1 MGRVGTWW
9 KYEQRPLGV
18 PTSSNHCYNEFGND
32 ACQWRMSQSSPDTSW
47 WGEPSSYVH
56 ASTWWLR
63 GGRTDTW
70 ERNVILIRKLNRI
83 CLRTSDN
90 GITSNF
96 SLQNKNHSQFKYTVV
111 VGARPLALEVKRAKS
126 ILTYRHWLKS
136 FPCRPPTPRL
146 SSEMFDVVVARYGA
160 PIDRS
165 FWNPLCPP

>member
-1 MGRVGTWW
+1 MNKGRLVYQHQVIIAIMNSATMHASDGCRNPHLT
-9 KYEQRPLGV
+9 PVDGV
-18 PTSSNHCYNEFGND
+18 
-32 ACQWRMSQSSPDTSW
+32 
-47 WGEPSSYVH
+47 EPSSHVH

-96 SLQNKNHSQFKYTVV
+96 SLQNKNQYTVV
-111 VGARPLALEVKRAKS
+111 VGARPLALEVNRAKS
-126 ILTYRHWLKS
+126 ILTDRHWLKS